1 MATLLKNVVNA
12 GTGSR
17 ARIEGRFIAGKTG
30 TTNDEHDAWFVG
42 FTPYLV
48 TGVYVGYDQLQSLG
62 RLEQG
67 GRTAAPIFRYYRSVV
82 EELYEPKDFI
92 MPEGIVM
99 SGGFAYRADMPL
111 QGASATD
118 AGAQDGTVVD
128 TSEGGE
134 DLMRQMF

>member
-1 MATLLKNVVNA
+1 MVRGLHALPGHRRLCGLRPVAVPGPP
-12 GTGSR
+12 GTGRPHGR
-17 ARIEGRFIAGKTG
+17 A
-30 TTNDEHDAWFVG
+30 
-42 FTPYLV
+42 
-48 TGVYVGYDQLQSLG
+48 
-62 RLEQG
+62 
-67 GRTAAPIFRYYRSVV
+67 IFRYYRSVV
-82 EELYEPKDFI
+82 EELYEPKDFT

>member
-1 MATLLKNVVNA
+1 MCSSDL
-12 GTGSR
+12 
-17 ARIEGRFIAGKTG
+17 RFIAGKTG
-30 TTNDEHDAWFVG
+30 TTNEERDTWFVG

-67 GRTAAPIFRYYRSVV
+67 GRTATPIFRYYRSVV
-82 EELYEPKDFI
+82 EDMYEATDFT
-92 MPEGIVM
+92 MPDGIIM
-99 SGGFAYRADMPL
+99 SGNFAYRADMPL
-111 QGASATD
+111 EGVSATD
-118 AGAQDGTVVD
+118 ADAQDGTVVD